1 MDEFLSNISLWFA
14 THFPDISWD
23 AVLHQLSYDA
33 AAPMIFSSGVFL
45 WLFAAFIIVYAA
57 LHRHTSARLMF
68 VALFSYYFY
77 YKSSGFYF
85 FLLAV
90 VTCSDFIIA
99 RAISRTAS
107 NAGRKWL
114 VTLSLLIDLGLLA
127 YFKYTNFFGH
137 ILENF
142 TGNPFHDLD
151 IFLPVGISFFTFQSL
166 SYTIDVYRGKITPL
180 SSLLAS
186 SLYVSFSPHLVAGPI
201 VRAADFIPQI
211 RQPLV
216 VTREMLGSGIWF
228 IAVGLFK
235 KAVISDYISINF
247 VERVFADPSLYS
259 GVENLFGVYGYALQI
274 YCDFS
279 GYSDMAIGIA
289 MLLGFRFNINFNSP
303 YKSASITEFWRR
315 WHISLS
321 SWLRDYLYISLG
333 GNRKGKVRQHL
344 NLFITMFLGG
354 LWHGASWNFVIWGS
368 MHGIALS
375 LHKIWM
381 QLTGQKVGTP
391 HKSRLTQLLSILLT
405 FHFACFCWIFF
416 RNRELDSSLQ
426 MISQIA
432 TNFQPQVALQLFAGY
447 WKVFALM
454 ALGYLLHFVPD
465 RIESS
470 CRNAF
475 VKLPAA
481 CYVLAL
487 VMLVWIVVQVKSSE
501 IQPFIYFQ
509 F

>member
-1 MDEFLSNISLWFA
+1 MADFFSNISLWFSDA
-14 THFPDISWD
+14 CSGISWD
-23 AVLHQLSYDA
+23 AVLSQLCYDP

-45 WLFAAFIIVYAA
+45 WLFAAFIVVYAA
-57 LHRHTSARLMF
+57 LNRTTSARLLF
-68 VALFSYYFY
+68 VTLFSYYFY

-99 RAISRTAS
+99 RAISRTQAQ
-107 NAGRKWL
+107 AARKWL
-114 VTLSLLIDLGLLA
+114 VALSLIVDLALLA

-137 ILENF
+137 IFEGL
-142 TGNPFHDLD
+142 TGYPFHDLD

-166 SYTIDVYRGKITPL
+166 SYTIDVYRGKIQPL
-180 SSLLAS
+180 TSLLDYAF
-186 SLYVSFSPHLVAGPI
+186 YVSFFPQLVAGPI

-211 RQPLV
+211 RQPLT
-216 VTREMLGSGIWF
+216 VTREMLGTGIWF
-228 IAVGLFK
+228 IATGLFK

-289 MLLGFRFNINFNSP
+289 LLLGFRFNINFNSP

-333 GNRKGKVRQHL
+333 GNRKGKIRQHI

-368 MHGIALS
+368 MHGLALS
-375 LHKIWM
+375 AHKIWM
-381 QLTGQKVGTP
+381 RLTGQKPGTP
-391 HKSRLTQLLSILLT
+391 HRNRLVQALCILLT

-416 RNRELDSSLQ
+416 RNRGLDSSLQ

-432 TNFQPQVALQLFAGY
+432 TNFQPQVAPQLFVGY

-454 ALGYLLHFVPD
+454 AVGYILHFVPS
-465 RIESS
+465 RAEEA
-470 CRNAF
+470 CKRAF
-475 VKLPAA
+475 VKLPAV
-481 CYVLAL
+481 CYVIALAL
-487 VMLVWIVVQVKSSE
+487 LVWVVVQVKSSE

>member
-1 MDEFLSNISLWFA
+1 MQFNSLEYVIFL
-14 THFPDISWD
+14 P
-23 AVLHQLSYDA
+23 V
-33 AAPMIFSSGVFL
+33 VFL
-45 WLFAAFIIVYAA
+45 LYWFVFK
-57 LHRHTSARLMF
+57 RHKWQN
-68 VALFSYYFY
+68 V
-77 YKSSGFYF
+77 
-85 FLLAV
+85 FLLA
-90 VTCSDFIIA
+90 
-99 RAISRTAS
+99 AS
-107 NAGRKWL
+107 YLFYGWWDWRFL
-114 VTLSLLIDLGLLA
+114 LLIAFTSVFSFACGVLIENYKGNRKRQKAVNALNIVVNLAILGVFKYFNFFVGNLVELLA
-127 YFKYTNFFGH
+127 RFG
-137 ILENF
+137 IS
-142 TGNPFHDLD
+142 LD
-151 IFLPVGISFFTFQSL
+151 APTVKIILPVGISFYTFQAL
-166 SYTIDVYRGKITPL
+166 SYTIDIYKEKI
-180 SSLLAS
+180 SAS
-186 SLYVSFSPHLVAGPI
+186 RNIITYATYIAFFPQLVAGPI
-201 VRAADFIPQI
+201 ERAGNLLPQFGSKRVFNYEQAVDGCRQLLWGFFKKIVIADNCAVAVDMVWNGYTTYSGIN
-211 RQPLV
+211 LV
-216 VTREMLGSGIWF
+216 VE
-228 IAVGLFK
+228 GLF
-235 KAVISDYISINF
+235 
-247 VERVFADPSLYS
+247 LYS
-259 GVENLFGVYGYALQI
+259 IQI

>member
-1 MDEFLSNISLWFA
+1 MQFNSLEYVIFL
-14 THFPDISWD
+14 P
-23 AVLHQLSYDA
+23 V
-33 AAPMIFSSGVFL
+33 VFL
-45 WLFAAFIIVYAA
+45 LYWFVFK
-57 LHRHTSARLMF
+57 RHKWQN
-68 VALFSYYFY
+68 V
-77 YKSSGFYF
+77 
-85 FLLAV
+85 FLLA
-90 VTCSDFIIA
+90 
-99 RAISRTAS
+99 AS
-107 NAGRKWL
+107 YLFYGWWDWRFL
-114 VTLSLLIDLGLLA
+114 LLIAFTSVFSFACGILIENYKGNRKRQKAVNALNIAVNLAILGVFKYFNFFVGNLVELLA
-127 YFKYTNFFGH
+127 RFG
-137 ILENF
+137 IS
-142 TGNPFHDLD
+142 LD
-151 IFLPVGISFFTFQSL
+151 APTVKIILPVGISFYTFQAL
-166 SYTIDVYRGKITPL
+166 SYTIDIYKEKI
-180 SSLLAS
+180 SAS
-186 SLYVSFSPHLVAGPI
+186 RNIITYATYIAFFPQLVAGPI
-201 VRAADFIPQI
+201 ERAGNLLPQFGNKRVFNYEQAVDGCRQLLWGFFKKIVIADNCAVAVDMVWNGYTTYSGIN
-211 RQPLV
+211 LV
-216 VTREMLGSGIWF
+216 VE
-228 IAVGLFK
+228 GLF
-235 KAVISDYISINF
+235 
-247 VERVFADPSLYS
+247 LYS
-259 GVENLFGVYGYALQI
+259 IQI

-289 MLLGFRFNINFNSP
+289 LLLGFRFNINFNSP

-368 MHGIALS
+368 MHGTALS

-381 QLTGQKVGTP
+381 RLTGQKVGTP